1 MEPQIAQA
9 RQESVVRLEALAR
22 DAHRAGD
29 HLLALALARLALAST
44 IEETLRWVVE
54 DLGRTFGKVSFELA
68 LRLAKR
74 DWRKA
79 EPADIASMPG
89 A

>member
-1 MEPQIAQA
+1 MEPQKAQA

-29 HLLALALARLALAST
+29 HLLALALARVALAST

-54 DLGRTFGKVSFELA
+54 DLGHTFGKVSFELA
-68 LRLAKR
+68 LHLAKR
-74 DWRKA
+74 DWRKV
-79 EPADIASMPG
+79 EPVDTVSMSG